1 MLFQSI
7 GLLFIGLSSVSFAA
21 ASKNTAPANVN
32 KAVKTA
38 DTPKYNVK
46 VINLKPQTVIVMKV
60 NGNIAQADLFIE
72 GAFNRI
78 DDYLAQKKIKPA
90 GAPFTRI
97 FRFQKGEF
105 EFESG
110 YPIKEKFEASGDF
123 LVTELP
129 GGKAATTVHVN
140 ATKNSQ
146 KAYKAIEEW
155 LRTNNYTASGA
166 PWEVYVSKQK
176 VAPELAKIQVFYPLK
191 LSNL

>member
-1 MLFQSI
+1 MFGRLSV
-7 GLLFIGLSSVSFAA
+7 LLFVAFSPVSFAA
-21 ASKNTAPANVN
+21 ESKTSATTANA
-32 KAVKTA
+32 KALKTPEAQKYDVKIV
-38 DTPKYNVK
+38 D
-46 VINLKPQTVIVMKV
+46 LKPQTVIVMKV
-60 NGNIAQADLFIE
+60 KGNIPQADLFIE

-78 DDYLAQKKIKPA
+78 DDYLAQKKVKPT
-90 GAPFTRI
+90 GAPFTRV

-155 LRTNNYTASGA
+155 LKNNKYIASGA
-166 PWEVYVSKQK
+166 PWEVYISKENTK
-176 VAPELAKIQVFYPLK
+176 PELAKIQVFFPLK
-191 LSNL
+191 VTDL